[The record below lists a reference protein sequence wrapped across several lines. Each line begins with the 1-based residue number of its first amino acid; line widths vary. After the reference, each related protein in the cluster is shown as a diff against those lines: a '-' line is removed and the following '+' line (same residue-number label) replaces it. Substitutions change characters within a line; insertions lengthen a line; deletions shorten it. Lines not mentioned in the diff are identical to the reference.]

1 MYRRETLVILQHY
14 LDLARE
20 TRHHDGVGCQ
30 SADDSSLDRHLD
42 AQTIRQTTPRVHQVD
57 PFKPLIE
64 ERLRLYPA
72 LSSVRLLAECRA
84 AGYVGGSTQLR
95 DLWRPCDP
103 RPLWEVPRY
112 GERFSRAV

>member
-1 MYRRETLVILQHY
+1 VYRRETLVILQHY

-84 AGYVGGSTQLR
+84 AGYVGRQHPTPGLVATVRPASIMGSPA
-95 DLWRPCDP
+95 LW
-103 RPLWEVPRY
+103 
-112 GERFSRAV
+112 